1 MSSAEIESSAVG
13 IHRERMSYEEWR
25 ALPEDLH
32 AEWVNGWAVWPM
44 SPPTFGHG
52 KGRLQLGALLSTSL
66 PGLTGVT
73 ESFISMPGNRVRIPD
88 VALVAEE
95 PDGDTI
101 IEPPVLVAEVLSP
114 STQGQDLV
122 TKAHEYAGAGI
133 EHYWILDPMQ
143 RRLEVFDLVDGGW
156 VSQIVLDDET
166 PTGTVTVGEYGAVE
180 VDVRTLLPSRRAG

>member
-1 MSSAEIESSAVG
+1 MSSAEAELSIAG
-13 IHRERMSYEEWR
+13 MRRKRMSLEEWR

-32 AEWVNGWAVWPM
+32 AEWVNGWAVWPV

-52 KGRLQLGALLSTSL
+52 KGQFQLSVLLATAL
-66 PGLTGVT
+66 PGLIGAT
-73 ESFISMPGNRVRIPD
+73 ESFTSMPGNRIRLPD
-88 VALVAEE
+88 VALVANE

-101 IEPPVLVAEVLSP
+101 IDPPVLVAEVLSP

-122 TKAHEYAGAGI
+122 TKAHEYAGAGV

-156 VSQIVLDDET
+156 VSQAVLDHEH
-166 PTGTVTVGEYGAVE
+166 PTGTMTVGEHGSVE
-180 VDVRTLLPSRRAG
+180 VDVRTLLPGRSEG